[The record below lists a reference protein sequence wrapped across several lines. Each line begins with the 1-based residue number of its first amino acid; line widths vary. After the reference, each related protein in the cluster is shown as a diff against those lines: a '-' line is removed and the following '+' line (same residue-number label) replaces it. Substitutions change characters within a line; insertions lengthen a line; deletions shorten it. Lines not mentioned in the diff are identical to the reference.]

1 MSWIEKIKEGIK
13 ITTGDGEIYEPL
25 YILSSKSI
33 DYNVAEFNFPNVNGT
48 LVKVGNKRG
57 TRHSLRIIFQG
68 EDHLDVSDRFEK
80 SCLDKRPWTI
90 SHPFYGQL
98 LVQKTSLQ
106 FNPEGLNTM
115 VITGEFIETITDDYP
130 KTSIDPKDFAQQQ
143 AIDTASVN
151 AESFSEAE
159 LTPSDINELGND
171 VNDLNDAFGTPDIS
185 ESAFNEFINDF
196 NDTKTK
202 ILDAA
207 EEPLAAAN
215 AIVSYISAVAR
226 FEVPIAIRLQILL
239 EQFQK
244 LSFGISLL
252 ETPTEKKKYE
262 TLAGSVFT
270 TMANTAVNPT
280 DSDYKT
286 ITEVTSVIDQLVDV
300 NNTYIANL
308 NALQT
313 INGGD
318 INSYVPNFTFANNLS
333 ILFNFVLSH
342 LFVIAIDA
350 QQKRVVTLTED
361 SNVILLAHRYYGLT
375 VDDSTIER
383 FMNQNNIGINEIMNI
398 EKGREIIY
406 YV

>member
-1 MSWIEKIKEGIK
+1 
-13 ITTGDGEIYEPL
+13 
-25 YILSSKSI
+25 
-33 DYNVAEFNFPNVNGT
+33 
-48 LVKVGNKRG
+48 
-57 TRHSLRIIFQG
+57 
-68 EDHLDVSDRFEK
+68 
-80 SCLDKRPWTI
+80 
-90 SHPFYGQL
+90 
-98 LVQKTSLQ
+98 
-106 FNPEGLNTM
+106 
-115 VITGEFIETITDDYP
+115 
-130 KTSIDPKDFAQQQ
+130 
-143 AIDTASVN
+143 
-151 AESFSEAE
+151 
-159 LTPSDINELGND
+159 
-171 VNDLNDAFGTPDIS
+171 
-185 ESAFNEFINDF
+185 
-196 NDTKTK
+196 
-202 ILDAA
+202 
-207 EEPLAAAN
+207 
-215 AIVSYISAVAR
+215 
-226 FEVPIAIRLQILL
+226 
-239 EQFQK
+239 
-244 LSFGISLL
+244 
-252 ETPTEKKKYE
+252 
-262 TLAGSVFT
+262 
-270 TMANTAVNPT
+270 MANTAVNPT